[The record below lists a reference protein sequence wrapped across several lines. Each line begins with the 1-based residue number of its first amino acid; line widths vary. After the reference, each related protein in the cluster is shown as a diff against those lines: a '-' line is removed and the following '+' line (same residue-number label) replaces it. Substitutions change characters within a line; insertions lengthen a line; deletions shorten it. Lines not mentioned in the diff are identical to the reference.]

1 MEKSLFDP
9 QVKDCDDDASPK
21 SGASTL
27 DGADA
32 QYWRM
37 THMDPLVATAH
48 WIEGLLA
55 KLTKTKS
62 AVTEMGGDKEI
73 AKQHARGKL
82 TVRERIEIFFDP
94 GTFVELGALVRSQ
107 IQDFGM
113 NVRDTP
119 ADGVVTGHGK
129 VNGREVCVY
138 ATDFTILAGSAGES
152 HSAKIASIIELAGR
166 MRVPIVG
173 MLDSAGAR
181 LHEGSAL
188 SRPFNRIFIAHSIY
202 SGVIPQIQVLMGPC
216 AAGQGYSPMLS
227 DFLVMAEKTAYMWLG
242 GPRLTQAATGENID
256 DAVVGSALSNMRA
269 GECDDPAN
277 RREEGLLEV
286 LPASSRMTYDMHE
299 IIELIVDRESFLEL
313 KPDFAPNIIT
323 GLARLAGRVVSIIAN
338 NPDEMGGVMENDCS
352 DKYMRLM
359 TFCDSFNIPIITLV
373 DTPGFVVGRDWEDK
387 GILRHGAKLLY
398 AYASATVP
406 KLSVIIRRSYGG
418 GNVVMGSKTMGADFS
433 FAWPTAEISIMGPE
447 SAAAVIWAN
456 ELKESKE
463 SPDRAAILEA
473 KCNEYREKYIDIFK
487 LAENYRF
494 DFVDDIIDPRDTR
507 AVLIRAL
514 EVLKNKTVHLPN
526 RKHGNPPQ

>member
-1 MEKSLFDP
+1 MDQLT
-9 QVKDCDDDASPK
+9 
-21 SGASTL
+21 STQRFIDRL
-27 DGADA
+27 LNRLAEA
-32 QYWRM
+32 KAA
-37 THMDPLVATAH
+37 VAA
-48 WIEGLLA
+48 
-55 KLTKTKS
+55 
-62 AVTEMGGDKEI
+62 MGGEAPI

-82 TVRERIEIFFDP
+82 TARERIDRFFDP
-94 GTFVELGALVRSQ
+94 GSFVELGALVRSQ

-113 NVRDTP
+113 RMRDTP
-119 ADGVVTGHGK
+119 ADGVITGHGR

-152 HSAKIASIIELAGR
+152 HAAKIAAIIELAGK
-166 MRVPIVG
+166 MRVPVVG

-188 SRPFNRIFIAHSIY
+188 SRPFNRIFIAQSVY
-202 SGVIPQIQVLMGPC
+202 SGVIPQIQILMGPC

-227 DFLVMAEKTAYMWLG
+227 DFLIMTEKTAYMWLG

-256 DAVVGSALSNMRA
+256 DAVVGSAASNMRA
-269 GECDDPAN
+269 GQCDLIADDDEAALRMAQKLLGFLPSHWEEQPPHAPTDDSPD
-277 RREEGLLEV
+277 RRAERLLDV
-286 LPASSRMTYDMHE
+286 LPESSRMTYDMHE
-299 IIELIVDRESFLEL
+299 IVDLIVDAGSFLEL
-313 KPDFAPNIIT
+313 KREFAPNIIT
-323 GLARLAGRVVSIIAN
+323 GFARLAGEAVGIIAN

-359 TFCDSFNIPIITLV
+359 VCCDAFNIPIITLV
-373 DTPGFVVGRDWEDK
+373 DTPGFVVGREWEDK

-398 AYASATVP
+398 GYASSTVP
-406 KLSVIIRRSYGG
+406 KISVIIRRSYGG

-447 SAAAVIWAN
+447 SAAAVIWAD
-456 ELKESKE
+456 EFAKAKESAE
-463 SPDRAAILEA
+463 HAALLEA
-473 KCNEYREKYIDIFK
+473 RCDEYRERYINIFN

-514 EVLKNKTVHLPN
+514 QALRGKRIDLPR

>member
-1 MEKSLFDP
+1 MNP
-9 QVKDCDDDASPK
+9 PVTTP
-21 SGASTL
+21 
-27 DGADA
+27 
-32 QYWRM
+32 R
-37 THMDPLVATAH
+37 
-48 WIEGLLA
+48 WIERLLA
-55 KLTKTKS
+55 KLADAKA
-62 AVTEMGGDKEI
+62 AVSGMGGDKEI

-113 NVRDTP
+113 NMRDTP

-138 ATDFTILAGSAGES
+138 ATDFTILAGSAGEA

-188 SRPFNRIFIAHSIY
+188 SRPFNRIFIGQSIY
-202 SGVIPQIQVLMGPC
+202 SGVIPQIQMLLGPC

-227 DFLVMAEKTAYMWLG
+227 DFLIMTEKTAYMWLG
-242 GPRLTQAATGENID
+242 GPRLTRAATGENID
-256 DAVVGSALSNMRA
+256 DAVVGSALSNMKSGQCDLIAADDEAAIAAAKRLLDYLPQHWGEQA
-269 GECDDPAN
+269 PVAECDDPAN
-277 RREEGLLEV
+277 RRDEQLLDV

-299 IIELIVDRESFLEL
+299 IVERIVDRESFLEL

-323 GLARLAGRVVSIIAN
+323 GLARLSGRVVGIIAN

-359 TFCDSFNIPIITLV
+359 TFCDAFNIPIVTFV

-406 KLSVIIRRSYGG
+406 KISVIIRRSYGG

-447 SAAAVIWAN
+447 SAASVIWAQ

-463 SPDRAAILEA
+463 STDGATILEA

-494 DFVDDIIDPRDTR
+494 DFVDDIIDPCDTR

-514 EVLKNKTVHLPN
+514 DALRNKNVDLPK

>member
-1 MEKSLFDP
+1 
-9 QVKDCDDDASPK
+9 
-21 SGASTL
+21 
-27 DGADA
+27 
-32 QYWRM
+32 
-37 THMDPLVATAH
+37 
-48 WIEGLLA
+48 
-55 KLTKTKS
+55 
-62 AVTEMGGDKEI
+62 
-73 AKQHARGKL
+73 
-82 TVRERIEIFFDP
+82 
-94 GTFVELGALVRSQ
+94 
-107 IQDFGM
+107 
-113 NVRDTP
+113 
-119 ADGVVTGHGK
+119 
-129 VNGREVCVY
+129 
-138 ATDFTILAGSAGES
+138 
-152 HSAKIASIIELAGR
+152 
-166 MRVPIVG
+166 
-173 MLDSAGAR
+173 
-181 LHEGSAL
+181 
-188 SRPFNRIFIAHSIY
+188 
-202 SGVIPQIQVLMGPC
+202 
-216 AAGQGYSPMLS
+216 
-227 DFLVMAEKTAYMWLG
+227 MWLG

-269 GECDDPAN
+269 GQCDLIAPDDEAAIGAARRLLAYLPQQWEELAPVAECDDPAN

-299 IIELIVDRESFLEL
+299 IVELIVDRESFLEL

-323 GLARLAGRVVSIIAN
+323 GLARLGGRVVSIIAN

-514 EVLKNKTVHLPN
+514 EALKNKTVDLPK

>member
-1 MEKSLFDP
+1 
-9 QVKDCDDDASPK
+9 
-21 SGASTL
+21 
-27 DGADA
+27 
-32 QYWRM
+32 
-37 THMDPLVATAH
+37 MDPLVASAH
-48 WIEGLLA
+48 WMEGLLA

-113 NVRDTP
+113 NLRDTP

-188 SRPFNRIFIAHSIY
+188 SRPFNRIFIAQSIY

-269 GECDDPAN
+269 GQCDLIAPDDEAAIAAARKLLAYLPQHWEELAPVAECDDPAN

-406 KLSVIIRRSYGG
+406 KLSVMIRRSYGG

-456 ELKESKE
+456 ELKDSKE

-514 EVLKNKTVHLPN
+514 EALKNKTVNLPN